1 MPRRLHL
8 KKQPIQTSPAFQ
20 VQRGNRSASAP
31 RSHWISCASWS
42 EASRTATIC
51 QCLSATASPQPSV
64 SPKYR
69 SRSGFRTDAPN
80 GRRNKEVMER
90 SRTIAHIRSLR
101 KIRLCMRCLDIMQIL
116 CIITHHKHRT
126 WTHLTI
132 TTPSWCSDLSQHDE
146 PLEEFPL
153 KNVYFKEWMNTSNI
167 FNVIFNFFIIMSY
180 FLVTIFMSLTF
191 LFYATF

>member
-8 KKQPIQTSPAFQ
+8 QNQQIQTSPAVQ
-20 VQRGNRSASAP
+20 VRRGNRSASAP

-51 QCLSATASPQPSV
+51 LCLSATASPRPSV

-90 SRTIAHIRSLR
+90 SRTIAHIRSL
-101 KIRLCMRCLDIMQIL
+101 CMRCLDIEQIL
-116 CIITHHKHRT
+116 CTITHHKHRT

-132 TTPSWCSDLSQHDE
+132 PTPSWCSDLWQHDE

-153 KNVYFKEWMNTSNI
+153 KNVYFKEWMNTRNI
-167 FNVIFNFFIIMSY
+167 FNVIFNFLIIMSY
-180 FLVTIFMSLTF
+180 FWVIIFMSLTF
-191 LFYATF
+191 LFYTTF